1 MPMKKKIKVHIF
13 TKMLLGISVPVI
25 LIFILSGIIISE
37 RVEKSME
44 AQSFQTLDAASLAAA
59 NQVDSFLSY
68 YMAQTK
74 SASASQQVEEYLT
87 KATGKIRM
95 PDSEGYPQVRATLDK
110 IQAAD
115 TENILASWIADVDL
129 SQVTQSDNFTS
140 KDGWDITSRPWFRAT
155 QTDKPVLTEPYVDA
169 SSGLTIITAASGVTK
184 KSSGEPLGVMGLD
197 IQLAHLNDIMA
208 TYKIGTSGSVILT
221 TESGLIVYHPNKD
234 LIQKNISEID
244 ISSNIKEAFAKK
256 ESGDF
261 NYTMDQVSYAGSI
274 KKAGNTGWFVLSSLP
289 RTEFLSPQNKVI
301 ATVGIVFALSALV
314 LIFLIFLVAK
324 GISKPLAK
332 LSTAAKQIAAGDL
345 DVFVEVSTN
354 DEIGLVAESLSN
366 TSSQLKNYVN
376 YIDEISSV
384 LDQIAERNLV
394 FQLQY
399 DYKGDFAKVKDS
411 MLKIRST
418 LTTTMEQITITSDQV
433 AYGSQNISESSKSLA
448 DGASQQA
455 ASVEELASTINE
467 ISHKIEQNAKDSA
480 RANEQAMAAAGEL
493 ETSNHHMEE
502 LVLAMTDITESSNEI
517 SRIIKDIE
525 GIAFQTNILA
535 LNAAVEAARAGEAG
549 KGFAVVADEVR
560 NLASR
565 SAAAAKD
572 TAELIDGAIRAVE
585 NGTSLVDQAAKSV
598 TSAVDTTRQVTEGIS
613 RISEASVEQSEAI
626 RQVTIGVDQISGVV
640 QTNSANAEEGAA
652 ASEDLYEH
660 ASRLKGLVNEFKVN

>member
-1 MPMKKKIKVHIF
+1 MKKRLKTHIF

-25 LIFILSGIIISE
+25 LIFVLSGIIIAD
-37 RVEKSME
+37 RVGKSME
-44 AQSFQTLDAASLAAA
+44 DQSFQTLDAASLAAA
-59 NQVDSFLSY
+59 NQVESFLSY
-68 YMAQTK
+68 YMAEMK
-74 SASASQQVEEYLT
+74 SASASQQAEEYLL
-87 KATGKIRM
+87 KATGNVRM
-95 PDSEGYPQVRATLDK
+95 PDSEGYPQMRATLDK

-115 TENILASWIADVDL
+115 KENILAAWIADVDL
-129 SQVTQSDNFTS
+129 SQVTQSDDFTS
-140 KDGWDITSRPWFRAT
+140 ADGWDITSRPWFKAT
-155 QTDKPVLTEPYVDA
+155 KMDQPVLTEPYIDA
-169 SSGLTIITAASGVTK
+169 STGLTIISAVSGVFK
-184 KSSGEPLGVMGLD
+184 QGSKEALGVMGLD

-208 TYKIGTSGSVILT
+208 SYKVGASGSVILT

-244 ISSNIKEAFAKK
+244 ISQNIKDAFAKK
-256 ESGDF
+256 EVGNF
-261 NYTMDQVSYAGSI
+261 NYTMDQVSYSGSI
-274 KKAGNTGWFVLSSLP
+274 KKAGNTGWIVLSSIP
-289 RTEFLSPQNKVI
+289 RSELLSQRNELI
-301 ATVGIVFALSALV
+301 TAVGIVFLLSALV
-314 LIFLIFLVAK
+314 LVSLIFLVAK
-324 GISKPLAK
+324 GISRPLGK
-332 LSTAAKQIAAGDL
+332 LSAAAEKIANGDL
-345 DVFVEVSTN
+345 DVEVNVKSN

-366 TSSQLKNYVN
+366 TSGQLKNYVN
-376 YIDEISSV
+376 YINEISSV

-399 DYKGDFAKVKDS
+399 DYKGDFEKIKNS

-418 LTTTMEQITITSDQV
+418 LTSTMEQITVTSDQV

-467 ISHKIEQNAKDSA
+467 ISMKIEENARDSA
-480 RANEQAMAAAGEL
+480 GANEQAMEAAGEL
-493 ETSNHHMEE
+493 EISNQHMEE
-502 LVLAMTDITESSNEI
+502 LVHAMSDITESSNEI

-565 SAAAAKD
+565 SASAAKD
-572 TAELIDGAIRAVE
+572 TADLIDGAIRAVLK
-585 NGTSLVDQAAKSV
+585 GTTLADQAAKSV
-598 TSAVDTTRQVTEGIS
+598 TSAVDTTRQVTDMIG
-613 RISEASVEQSEAI
+613 RISQASVEQSEAI

-652 ASEDLYEH
+652 ASEDLYGH
-660 ASRLKGLVNEFKVN
+660 ASRLKELVNEFKVN

>member
-37 RVEKSME
+37 RVEKGME

-140 KDGWDITSRPWFRAT
+140 KAGWDITSRPWFRAT

-184 KSSGEPLGVMGLD
+184 KGSGEPLGVMGLD

-208 TYKIGTSGSVILT
+208 TYRIGTSGSVILT

-244 ISSNIKEAFAKK
+244 ISPNIKEAFAKK

-289 RTEFLSPQNKVI
+289 RSEFLSQQNKVI

-332 LSTAAKQIAAGDL
+332 LSIAAKQIAAGDL
-345 DVFVEVSTN
+345 DVLVEVSTN

-376 YIDEISSV
+376 YIDEISAV

-399 DYKGDFAKVKDS
+399 DYKGDFAKVKNS

-480 RANEQAMAAAGEL
+480 RANEQAMEAAGEL
-493 ETSNHHMEE
+493 ETSNHHMGE

-517 SRIIKDIE
+517 SKIIKDIE

-585 NGTSLVDQAAKSV
+585 NGTSLADQAAKSV
-598 TSAVDTTRQVTEGIS
+598 TSAVNTTRQVTERIS